1 MTEHVRADAD
11 AIVIRGEDGIRA
23 SEVVVGAA
31 TDVGRLRT
39 INEDGYLA
47 TAPAFMPAALTE
59 VRGCEIDDIRLLFF
73 LRDDLRQPDGK
84 EHGDHDVKQG
94 GSKVRFFP

>member
-1 MTEHVRADAD
+1 
-11 AIVIRGEDGIRA
+11 
-23 SEVVVGAA
+23 
-31 TDVGRLRT
+31 
-39 INEDGYLA
+39 
-47 TAPAFMPAALTE
+47 MPAALTE